1 MKLPTF
7 GAFVFASVLAAV
19 PARCE
24 PAESATTNS
33 SAYVFTYF
41 VGNGE
46 DGLHLLLSRDGL
58 TWQPVNGGKSV
69 FNAQVGSQ
77 RLMRDPCAIRGPD
90 GRFHLVWTTGWKGLD
105 IGYAHSPDLIHWSTP
120 QVLAVMAHEPQAGN
134 CWAPEVFYDDLRGE
148 YLIFWSTTIAGRY
161 DGHRVYRT
169 STKDFTNLS
178 PTELFYEPGFN
189 VIDAT
194 LQRDAA
200 GGRYVMILK
209 DERQS
214 GKNLRVALADKAA
227 GPFGPPSAPIT
238 GKYWCEGPTVVRI
251 GDRWIVY
258 FDKYTEHKYGA
269 VASRDLNAWEDIS
282 DQVSFPPGVRH
293 GTAIAVPAE
302 IAVILE
308 NLK

>member
-1 MKLPTF
+1 MKIPSL
-7 GAFVFASVLAAV
+7 GVIVFATAV
-19 PARCE
+19 ALLPAQGE
-24 PAESATTNS
+24 PAEAAATGG

-46 DGLHLLLSRDGL
+46 DGLHLLVSRDGL
-58 TWQPVNGGKSV
+58 AWHPVNGGRAV

-90 GRFHLVWTTGWKGLD
+90 GRFHLVWTTGWKGRD
-105 IGYAHSPDLIHWSTP
+105 IGYAHSPDLIQWSTA

-134 CWAPEVFYDDLRGE
+134 CWAPEVFFDDAQGE
-148 YLIFWSTTIAGRY
+148 YLVYWSTTIAGRY

-169 STKDFTNLS
+169 RTKDFADLS
-178 PTELFYEPGFN
+178 PPELFYEPGFN

-194 LQRDAA
+194 LLHDAA
-200 GGRYVMILK
+200 GGRYVMVLK

-238 GKYWCEGPTVVRI
+238 GKYWCEGPAGVKV

-269 VASRDLNAWEDIS
+269 VASRDLKAWEDIS

-293 GTAIAVPAE
+293 GTALAVPAE
-302 IAVILE
+302 VAANLE
-308 NLK
+308 QLK

>member
-1 MKLPTF
+1 MKIPTLS
-7 GAFVFASVLAAV
+7 AVVFAAALAAGPAHAAAAEPV
-19 PARCE
+19 PANS
-24 PAESATTNS
+24 PAYA
-33 SAYVFTYF
+33 FTYF

-46 DGLHLLLSRDGL
+46 DGLHLLVSRDGL
-58 TWQPVNGGKSV
+58 TWHPVNGGKSV

-77 RLMRDPCAIRGPD
+77 RLMRDPCVIRGPD
-90 GRFHLVWTTGWKGLD
+90 GRFHLVWTTGWKGAD

-120 QVLAVMAHEPQAGN
+120 QVLAVMAHVPQAGN
-134 CWAPEVFYDDLRGE
+134 CWAPELFYDDRQGE
-148 YLIFWSTTIAGRY
+148 YLIFWSTTIAGRF

-169 STKDFTNLS
+169 ITKDFASFS
-178 PTELFYEPGFN
+178 PAELFYEPGFN

-200 GGRYVMILK
+200 GGHYVMFLK

-214 GKNLRVALADKAA
+214 GKNLRVALSDKAA

-238 GKYWCEGPTVVRI
+238 GKYWCEGPTAVRI

-269 VASRDLNAWEDIS
+269 VASRDLKTWEDIS
-282 DQVSFPPGVRH
+282 DQVSFPSGVRH
-293 GTAIAVPAE
+293 GTAIEVPGE
-302 IAVILE
+302 ITVNLE
-308 NLK
+308 ALK